1 VSPPTFD
8 DVYTEYFPFV
18 WRSAE
23 GLGVPASALDDV
35 VQEVFLVVYRK
46 LPSFE
51 ARSSLRTWVYGVVLH
66 TARRHRR
73 TSQRKRLDQVEDLA
87 VAGETLEAT
96 GPGPHE
102 SIEQAEAL
110 RQLDALLEQLD
121 DEKREVFV
129 LAELEQLTAPEIAE
143 ILGANVNT
151 IYARIRAAKRA
162 FEQALARLHAAPP
175 RRAP

>member
-1 VSPPTFD
+1 VSSLTFD
-8 DVYTEYFPFV
+8 DVYNEYFPFV
-18 WRSAE
+18 WRSVE

-35 VQEVFLVVYRK
+35 VQEVFLVVYQR

-87 VAGETLEAT
+87 TAGETLEAA

-102 SIEQAEAL
+102 SIEQAEAIE
-110 RQLDALLEQLD
+110 QLDALLDQLD
-121 DEKREVFV
+121 EEKREVFV
-129 LAELEQLTAPEIAE
+129 LAEIEQLSAPEIAE
-143 ILGANVNT
+143 IVGANVNT
-151 IYARIRAAKRA
+151 IYARIRAARRA
-162 FEQALARLHAAPP
+162 FDLALARLRAAQP
-175 RRAP
+175 RRPR